1 MAELQAKFVYDELT
15 IADLERSLSL
25 ERLGPYLDLADG
37 DRAYALLLYEWNIRV
52 SEAMYSILQGF
63 EVTLRNSIHDVMCI
77 AHGRHDWYDVAVLMD
92 DEKSRIEEA
101 KRRIVRDGRQIT
113 PGRVVAELMFGFWS
127 SLAGTV
133 YAQTLWDRHLYKAF
147 RQKKVGRK
155 DVAKRLKKIRFLRN
169 RVAHHESIIGRKGQ
183 ERNLRQDVRE
193 ILEATSWICSTTAK
207 WVAHTSSFDTAYSQ
221 RPTPPQADL
230 PLIRT

>member
-37 DRAYALLLYEWNIRV
+37 DPAYALLLYEWNTRV

-133 YAQTLWDRHLYKAF
+133 YAQTLWDRHLYKP
-147 RQKKVGRK
+147 
-155 DVAKRLKKIRFLRN
+155 RN
-169 RVAHHESIIGRKGQ
+169 GVRPRGLNGEVVTLVQHE
-183 ERNLRQDVRE
+183 
-193 ILEATSWICSTTAK
+193 
-207 WVAHTSSFDTAYSQ
+207 Q
-221 RPTPPQADL
+221 R
-230 PLIRT
+230 RR

>member
-77 AHGRHDWYDVAVLMD
+77 AHGRHDWYDVASLWTTKNRELKTPNVALFEMGARLLLAESWRNSCLASGRLWLEPFTHKRCGTD
-92 DEKSRIEEA
+92 TYTKPFDRRKWEEKTWPS
-101 KRRIVRDGRQIT
+101 V
-113 PGRVVAELMFGFWS
+113 
-127 SLAGTV
+127 
-133 YAQTLWDRHLYKAF
+133 
-147 RQKKVGRK
+147 
-155 DVAKRLKKIRFLRN
+155 
-169 RVAHHESIIGRKGQ
+169 
-183 ERNLRQDVRE
+183 
-193 ILEATSWICSTTAK
+193 
-207 WVAHTSSFDTAYSQ
+207 
-221 RPTPPQADL
+221 
-230 PLIRT
+230 